1 MRKIQ
6 FVLRCLPRAAL
17 LLSLYAIILF
27 RWGGNPAIWEYD
39 GWNAF
44 AVTFSILPSPDAP
57 EITGLLFSLTPCV
70 LLLYLFCNEFREDFT
85 ISYVYVFTRY
95 QKKGRWFFRR
105 AGQLLLLTAFL
116 FLLLF
121 LAIALLI
128 GLLGYELSFSEQT
141 VQMVLLLYVT
151 QVAGFY
157 FFLLLENLL
166 SLPLGTTRAFLA
178 AAFFFLLFAVLAIA
192 SCSNRWDA
200 LLYLNPVAQML
211 YFLHDKITV
220 PQLFAAGCLHIPGF
234 SVSYSLVFLLVLL
247 LILCAVFLRALYKK
261 DFMQMM
267 GGEQE

>member
-1 MRKIQ
+1 MSK
-6 FVLRCLPRAAL
+6 FHSFLRCLPRAAL
-17 LLSLYAIILF
+17 LLSLYAILLF
-27 RWGGNPAIWEYD
+27 RWGGNPAVWKYD

-70 LLLYLFCNEFREDFT
+70 LLLYLFCNEFREDFA

-128 GLLGYELSFSEQT
+128 GLLGYKLSFSGQT
-141 VQMVLLLYVT
+141 VQMALLLYVT

-178 AAFFFLLFAVLAIA
+178 AVFFFLLFAVLAIA

-220 PQLFAAGCLHIPGF
+220 PQLFASACLPIPGF

-261 DFMQMM
+261 DFIQMM

>member
-1 MRKIQ
+1 MCIRDS
-6 FVLRCLPRAAL
+6 PRAAL
-17 LLSLYAIILF
+17 LLSLYAILLF
-27 RWGGNPAIWEYD
+27 RWGGNPAVWKYD

-70 LLLYLFCNEFREDFT
+70 LLLYLFCNEFREDFA

-105 AGQLLLLTAFL
+105 AGQLLFLTAFL

-128 GLLGYELSFSEQT
+128 GLLGYKLSFSGQT
-141 VQMVLLLYVT
+141 VQMALLLYVT

-220 PQLFAAGCLHIPGF
+220 PQLFASACLPIPGF

-261 DFMQMM
+261 DFIQMM